1 MFALILVYSI
11 EIIINIYKEHVGI
24 VVDTIFVIEYDTL
37 PVEKNVNKHW
47 LLHLCHI
54 DMTELFIKGF
64 F

>member
-37 PVEKNVNKHW
+37 HVEK
-47 LLHLCHI
+47 
-54 DMTELFIKGF
+54 T
-64 F
+64 